1 MHVCILQLVLCICI
15 LCIEYSSRHTT
26 VVVGILARVGISL
39 PAGTLPQNTYY
50 PTSIMHT
57 VLTSRRKK
65 QTAGTPFPARPP
77 LAVDGGRNSSVA
89 SAYPAAPVLLLTHSS
104 YSHMHTVWVVCKKKC
119 LRHRTTRMSLILL
132 STSQYYLGVLSIL
145 LFESFTAAWVR
156 ILTCCF
162 LHILYSTCQLV
173 LCIVLSTYV

>member
-1 MHVCILQLVLCICI
+1 MHTLASQYYAYAYYAQSTLVGILLQQQEYQLEQAFRCPPELCHRTLTTPLVLCIQY
-15 LCIEYSSRHTT
+15 LLQGGRNK
-26 VVVGILARVGISL
+26 L
-39 PAGTLPQNTYY
+39 
-50 PTSIMHT
+50 
-57 VLTSRRKK
+57 
-65 QTAGTPFPARPP
+65 PARPSPRARLSPWTEAGIPP
-77 LAVDGGRNSSVA
+77 LLVHTR
-89 SAYPAAPVLLLTHSS
+89 LLPYFYL
-104 YSHMHTVWVVCKKKC
+104 HTRRTATCILYGFARKC

>member
-1 MHVCILQLVLCICI
+1 MYAYSSYSRVLCICI

-104 YSHMHTVWVVCKKKC
+104 YSHMHTVWVCKKINKC
-119 LRHRTTRMSLILL
+119 LRASYNIR
-132 STSQYYLGVLSIL
+132 
-145 LFESFTAAWVR
+145 
-156 ILTCCF
+156 
-162 LHILYSTCQLV
+162 LV
-173 LCIVLSTYV
+173 CH